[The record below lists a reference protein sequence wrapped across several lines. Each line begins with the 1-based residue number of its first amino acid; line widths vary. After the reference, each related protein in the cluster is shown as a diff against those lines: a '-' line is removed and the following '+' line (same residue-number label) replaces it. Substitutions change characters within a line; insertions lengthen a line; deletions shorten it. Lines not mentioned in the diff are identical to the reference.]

1 MSAGNGHG
9 GPGAGVVVTVARPV
23 VLVRFRPGVAGET
36 ARTVHVVP
44 LPAEGRAGAVSAL
57 CGAVLM
63 LEDIEIVRPG
73 EGMPCTACVVH
84 RMKGTT
90 PTGQPPAGGP
100 ESADA
105 VGRGA
110 GGVAYQEWDWPVTL
124 HRDQVRLSLDGE
136 VSALAI
142 PVPLAIE
149 ATRILGAR
157 GCSAPVLAHPYAPE
171 HRIVLTGERYGVT
184 LPCPTQVHRL
194 TGVLLLP
201 PTATPRGPISWI
213 QPPQP
218 DSLRGCREIDL
229 FGALRTALHD
239 SPAGNPSPGG
249 DPP

>member
-9 GPGAGVVVTVARPV
+9 APGAGVAVTVARPV

-44 LPAEGRAGAVSAL
+44 LPTEGQAGAVSAL

-63 LEDIEIVRPG
+63 LEDIEIVNPG
-73 EGMPCTACVVH
+73 AGMPCTACVVH
-84 RMKGTT
+84 RMTGTT
-90 PTGQPPAGGP
+90 PTGQPPADDP

-110 GGVAYQEWDWPVTL
+110 GGIVYQGWGWPVTL
-124 HRDQVRLSLDGE
+124 HRDQVRLNLDCE

-149 ATRILGAR
+149 ATRILAAR

-171 HRIVLTGERYGVT
+171 
-184 LPCPTQVHRL
+184 
-194 TGVLLLP
+194 
-201 PTATPRGPISWI
+201 
-213 QPPQP
+213 
-218 DSLRGCREIDL
+218 
-229 FGALRTALHD
+229 
-239 SPAGNPSPGG
+239 
-249 DPP
+249 